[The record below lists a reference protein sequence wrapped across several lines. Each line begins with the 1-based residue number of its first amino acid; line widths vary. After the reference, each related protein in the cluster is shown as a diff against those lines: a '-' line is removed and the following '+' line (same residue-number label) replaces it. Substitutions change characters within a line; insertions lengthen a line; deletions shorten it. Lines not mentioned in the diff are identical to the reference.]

1 MSLERITFWFGAPL
15 AAAFTGPT
23 RPALAA
29 WMAGAR
35 GLYVLTSSWTNLMLG
50 GRSRFRGEGLLKGDV
65 PRRDLGDAAE
75 PFDWKELSEPLD
87 FAEQWLITE
96 SSSELSA
103 LKASDR
109 ARRRTL
115 LCLELG
121 SFRGTAV
128 AGGSAAM
135 GGIRDPRLPRVGEL
149 PPSP

>member
-1 MSLERITFWFGAPL
+1 MSLERITFRFGAPL

-65 PRRDLGDAAE
+65 ARRGLGAAAE
-75 PFDWKELSEPLD
+75 PCDWKELSEPLD

-96 SSSELSA
+96 SSSELS
-103 LKASDR
+103 LKASAR
-109 ARRRTL
+109 TRRRSL
-115 LCLELG
+115 LLLVVMVFAG
-121 SFRGTAV
+121 LTP
-128 AGGSAAM
+128 AGGGAAM
-135 GGIRDPRLPRVGEL
+135 GGVRGPRLPRA
-149 PPSP
+149 